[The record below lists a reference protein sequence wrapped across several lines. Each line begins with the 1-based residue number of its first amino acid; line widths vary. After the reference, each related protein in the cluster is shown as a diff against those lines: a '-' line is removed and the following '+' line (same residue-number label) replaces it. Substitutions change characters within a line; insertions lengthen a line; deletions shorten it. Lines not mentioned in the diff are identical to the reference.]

1 MSDTT
6 PPTILVVDDQPASR
20 YSTTRALRAAGYAVL
35 EAETAAQGMALLPR
49 ATLVVLDVKLPDA
62 DGRDVCRDLRAR
74 PDMDR
79 LPVVHLSAV
88 YVDDADKVHGLDA
101 GADAYLTH
109 PVDPAVLVAT
119 VRALLRARRAEERA
133 ARAKDDFLA
142 AASHELRTP
151 LSAILLWARLL
162 ESGRVPGGDTAAAV
176 RTIIESAEAQQ
187 RLVDDLLD
195 VSAAAGGHLRLDL
208 RDVDLP
214 RLVRDAVET
223 VRPMATAKGV
233 GLDVTDDLGPHP
245 CRLDPGRAEQV
256 VWNLVTNAVK
266 FTPRGGRVTVR
277 LSRDPGVARLEV
289 ADTGEGIDPAFL
301 PHVFERFGQADTSL
315 GRRHGGLGLGLTIA
329 REIVEL
335 HGGTIRAASDG
346 PGRGTTVTVEFPT
359 RQPTPPA

>member
-1 MSDTT
+1 MMRHRPMSESA
-6 PPTILVVDDQPASR
+6 PPTVLIVDDGAASR
-20 YSTTRALRAAGYAVL
+20 YATVRALRTVGYATL
-35 EAETAAQGMALLPR
+35 EAATAAEGLALLPR
-49 ATLVVLDVKLPDA
+49 ANLIVLDVKLPDA

-74 PDMDR
+74 PGMDR
-79 LPVVHLSAV
+79 LPIIHVSAV
-88 YVDDADKVHGLDA
+88 YTDDDDKVTGLDA

-119 VRALLRARRAEERA
+119 VRALLRARRAEDRA

-151 LSAILLWARLL
+151 LSAILLWGRML
-162 ESGRVPGGDTAAAV
+162 EAGRVPDADRGAAL

-187 RLVDDLLD
+187 RLVEDLLD
-195 VSAAAGGHLRLDL
+195 ASAAAGGHLRLDL
-208 RDVDLP
+208 ADVDLAP
-214 RLVRDAVET
+214 LVRRAVET
-223 VRPMATAKGV
+223 LRPLAAASGV
-233 GLDVTDDLGPHP
+233 GLEVVGDTGGRT

-256 VWNLVTNAVK
+256 VWNLVNNAIK

-277 LSRDPGVARLEV
+277 MSHHADTARLEV

-315 GRRHGGLGLGLTIA
+315 ARRHGGLGLGLAIA

-335 HGGTIRAASDG
+335 HGGTIRAASAG
-346 PGRGTTVTVEFPT
+346 LGQGATITVDFPI
-359 RQPTPPA
+359 R